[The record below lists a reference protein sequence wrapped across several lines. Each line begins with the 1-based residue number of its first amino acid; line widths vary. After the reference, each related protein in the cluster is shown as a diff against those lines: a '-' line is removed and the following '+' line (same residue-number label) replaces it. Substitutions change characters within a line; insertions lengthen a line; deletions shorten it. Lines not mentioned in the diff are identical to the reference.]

1 MQPRLDLSP
10 EAAIRI
16 HQLEQH
22 VQQLQ
27 QEAQTAGALEYRCA
41 GLLQE
46 KQQLAQQL
54 QHLKGNV
61 VQMQSALHQERLL
74 RQERESDVAQSAAE
88 QLEAESRCKDLQ
100 AKLRVAERRASEAKE
115 EHLNMEQELAA
126 MNSEAESAQQ
136 NSSAIDA
143 SASTQRSQPNDEQLH
158 QELHAAQIRAD
169 DLSVSLM
176 STESALN
183 SAQTE
188 LSSAK
193 ARVVQLEQSLTGQAA
208 ADGQVYI
215 NGVSQLPSGRRQAS
229 SRLPS
234 GAGSASS
241 GSLPDDTAQLLQRL
255 RGQVSSLKASRDKL
269 LVEVDRQSLEIERLL
284 TDNSALM
291 QGLAQMQES
300 AQTWEV
306 QAQENLQHMDQLKTL
321 LEESAFW
328 QSQSAQPSIA
338 DADGCNPDHQC
349 VPDEAQLQKE
359 VLQEKA
365 RATGLE
371 VQIRALC
378 LELVHA
384 RENAGL
390 LSQSIVPTLGNI
402 GSRIAQLLQVKA
414 VQQAVR

>member
-1 MQPRLDLSP
+1 MYSSCSRKHRPQVPSSIVAKVCCRRSSSLPSSCNTYK
-10 EAAIRI
+10 A
-16 HQLEQH
+16 
-22 VQQLQ
+22 
-27 QEAQTAGALEYRCA
+27 CA
-41 GLLQE
+41 
-46 KQQLAQQL
+46 
-54 QHLKGNV
+54 GNV

-74 RQERESDVAQSAAE
+74 RQERDSVVAQSAAE
-88 QLEAESRCKDLQ
+88 KLEIASRCKDLQ
-100 AKLRVAERRASEAKE
+100 AKLRVAQERASEAE
-115 EHLNMEQELAA
+115 EEQLKMEQDLAA
-126 MNSEAESAQQ
+126 TKSELESAQQ
-136 NSSAIDA
+136 ISTAVDA

-158 QELHAAQIRAD
+158 QELHAAHVRAD

-188 LSSAK
+188 LASAK
-193 ARVVQLEQSLTGQAA
+193 ARVIQLEVSVTGQAA
-208 ADGQVYI
+208 LDGQAFP

-229 SRLPS
+229 SHLPS

-241 GSLPDDTAQLLQRL
+241 SSLPDDSAQLLQKL

-269 LVEVDRQSLEIERLL
+269 LVEVDRQSLEIESLL
-284 TDNSALM
+284 TDNSALE
-291 QGLAQMQES
+291 QGLAHMQES
-300 AQTWEV
+300 AQRWEA
-306 QAQENLQHMDQLKTL
+306 QAQENLQHMDQLKSL

-328 QSQSAQPSIA
+328 QSQSAQLSTA
-338 DADGCNPDHQC
+338 DADGSNSDHQRA
-349 VPDEAQLQKE
+349 PDEAQLQKE

-378 LELVHA
+378 LELAHA

-390 LSQSIVPTLGNI
+390 LSQSIAPTLGNI
-402 GSRIAQLLQVKA
+402 GSRVAQLLQMKA